1 MDEKDAQEYLI
12 RISRNVPIMRTMGI
26 TLEYN
31 EDGEAVFR
39 MPRNP
44 DFHHGM
50 GDTHGGVFA
59 TLLDSAGWFTVAAKC
74 GKFVLTSDLHVRML
88 QGAKNQDLVAT
99 GKLIRSGSKIAVAE
113 MTLCSA
119 DGELIA
125 VGTGSFAIMGELGER
140 AAQASARAG

>member
-1 MDEKDAQEYLI
+1 MDLKDAQEYLLGVA
-12 RISRNVPIMRTMGI
+12 RNVPIMKTMGI

-44 DFHHGM
+44 NFDHGM
-50 GDTHGGVFA
+50 KDTHGGVFA

-113 MTLCSA
+113 MKLCSA
-119 DGELIA
+119 DGDLIA
-125 VGTGSFAIMGELGER
+125 VGTGSFAIMGELGDR
-140 AAQASARAG
+140 AQSSARAG